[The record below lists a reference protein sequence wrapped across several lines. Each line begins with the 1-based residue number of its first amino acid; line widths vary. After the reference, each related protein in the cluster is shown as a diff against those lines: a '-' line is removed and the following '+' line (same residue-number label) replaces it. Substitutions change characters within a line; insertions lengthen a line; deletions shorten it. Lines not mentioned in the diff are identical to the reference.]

1 MGSALLYTNIAGHQ
15 SKPRPPG
22 RSSQRFRAI
31 LALVLAPSSLA
42 NLNRCSFRSALA
54 NATSAALPC
63 LPRASPLH
71 LFPVTAGKPPHA
83 ASTYRSLLAIGGHAS
98 IAAAVC
104 WSVTEG
110 AAPPSGSGAALPSST
125 ASKDAA
131 TMPGSSSP
139 GALSTTSA
147 TTFWVKS
154 LASFGSGANPS
165 LRLSAVETSPRG
177 ISVSATKPVCACAM
191 LPAKRYPP
199 LLKMWSTTPSE
210 TSSVLKSS
218 STSVSSS
225 SPSTAASSAIRA
237 LALTMLSSA
246 DAAKASPR
254 AGKSVDAA
262 GGMTQTTLS

>member
-1 MGSALLYTNIAGHQ
+1 MMGSALLYMNIAGHQ

-83 ASTYRSLLAIGGHAS
+83 ASTYRSLLAMGGHAS
-98 IAAAVC
+98 MAAAVC

-199 LLKMWSTTPSE
+199 LLKMWSTTPDVE
-210 TSSVLKSS
+210 TSSVLESS
-218 STSVSSS
+218 STSAASSS
-225 SPSTAASSAIRA
+225 FSSAIRA
-237 LALTMLSSA
+237 LALTTLSSA

-254 AGKSVDAA
+254 AGKSVDAV